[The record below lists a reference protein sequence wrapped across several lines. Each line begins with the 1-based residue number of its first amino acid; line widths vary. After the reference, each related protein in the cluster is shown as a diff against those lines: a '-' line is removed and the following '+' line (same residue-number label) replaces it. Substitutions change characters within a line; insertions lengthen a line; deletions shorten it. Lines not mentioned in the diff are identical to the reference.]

1 MRRLKRVALALA
13 CALAALVAMPGAA
26 EAAGS
31 EQMWRLYNRWTGEH
45 LFTADTNEYAELK
58 GVGWT
63 QEGKAWLA
71 PTAGEAVYRLYN
83 PYVEGGDHHY
93 TRDKNEYMTLRGLG
107 WKGEDVAWR
116 SAPKEGGTPLYRLY
130 NEYAKTGTH
139 HYTAD
144 AHERDELVSVGWRYE
159 GEAWYGVDPEQS
171 KPSEPGGTDKPS
183 GPSEPGGT
191 DKPSDPGT
199 PDQPDQPSD
208 PGTSDKPGEPD
219 DTDKPSE
226 PEIDPDFY
234 LTHGETNVVMELGS
248 SYTFAV
254 SDVVSSTSR
263 TSGYFKLNKLSS
275 TTYRVTALKTGRASV
290 TFYHY
295 DGNENHSVECSI
307 TVVDKGSSQAVTVP
321 ELWFIDDKSSG
332 AHDPNTSWTLTTS
345 NTIKSVT
352 SSNTSVASVTETKDN
367 SVELLA
373 KRQGSATITVTDEFG
388 QKISYKAT
396 VSAPPLLLLEQSVEE
411 PEIGKRWYINATNK
425 IESVTSSNEDVLVY
439 CELYYN
445 NQSAIVM
452 GKEPGISTVTV
463 TDEYGQTESIRVQV
477 YQKMYDREYEAVMLD
492 STRYDASLPVPDLQG
507 VYYGESYITLM
518 CDGDPEAS
526 DAYYGHEYYLCTSRD
541 FDTNF
546 EVTYENTDWNNRGYT
561 HATFFYTR
569 SAQTYYVKVRSYKME
584 GTTKVYGP
592 WTAIRQIDVPNYS
605 KQRSTPAKYT
615 YELYFVDKTL
625 NGSLYDGYYAPVYVK
640 TENPSPNSIA
650 ITRTDGSRASNTTTS
665 RTYDDVEYSYT
676 FDADEDFRKVE
687 GGYLTLI
694 HLDEPGQLPL
704 QIREYDSTGYAIAKQ
719 WTWTVKDAS
728 AARDAWMDK
737 VIDEATDSSMNPLEK
752 MQAISS
758 YLLQR
763 FKYVT
768 NHDGYLVTL
777 ATTPNSPYFLSYR
790 WDSYTSPAVL
800 CQFAEEIGGFD
811 DIHNCYGDY
820 PYGSDG
826 WYANHYICELTY
838 QGEKYGVYA
847 CPTTDT
853 GEVGNFAMIDFSN
866 TASLIK
872 AV

>member
-1 MRRLKRVALALA
+1 M
-13 CALAALVAMPGAA
+13 
-26 EAAGS
+26 
-31 EQMWRLYNRWTGEH
+31 
-45 LFTADTNEYAELK
+45 
-58 GVGWT
+58 GWT

-71 PTAGEAVYRLYN
+71 PTEGDDVYRLYN

-93 TRDKNEYMTLRGLG
+93 TRDKNEYMTLQGLG

-130 NEYAKTGTH
+130 NEYAETGTH

-159 GEAWYGVDPEQS
+159 GEAWYGAGPEQGR
-171 KPSEPGGTDKPS
+171 PSEPGGTDKPS
-183 GPSEPGGT
+183 E
-191 DKPSDPGT
+191 
-199 PDQPDQPSD
+199 PDQPSD

-263 TSGYFKLNKLSS
+263 TSGYFKLNSLSS

-332 AHDPNTSWTLTTS
+332 AHDPNTSWYLTTS
-345 NTIKSVT
+345 NIIKSVT
-352 SSNTSVASVTETKDN
+352 SSNTSVVSVAETKEN

-373 KRQGSATITVTDEFG
+373 KKQGSTTITVTDEFG
-388 QKISYKAT
+388 QT
-396 VSAPPLLLLEQSVEE
+396 
-411 PEIGKRWYINATNK
+411 
-425 IESVTSSNEDVLVY
+425 
-439 CELYYN
+439 
-445 NQSAIVM
+445 
-452 GKEPGISTVTV
+452 
-463 TDEYGQTESIRVQV
+463 QTIRVQV
-477 YQKMYDREYEAVMLD
+477 YQKMYDREYEAIMLD
-492 STRYDASLPVPDLQG
+492 STRYDGSLPVPDIQG
-507 VYYGESYITLM
+507 VYYGESHITLM
-518 CDGDPEAS
+518 CDGDPESS
-526 DAYYGHEYYLCTSRD
+526 DAYYGHEFYLCTSRD

-546 EVTYENTDWNNRGYT
+546 EVTYENTDWNNGGYT

-790 WDSYTSPAVL
+790 WDSYTSPAAL
-800 CQFAEEIGGFD
+800 CQFAEKIGGFD

-853 GEVGNFAMIDFSN
+853 GEVGDFAMIDFSN